1 MGKCFLTLC
10 AFCPVSWE
18 PQHPKKLNPSI
29 MCNDCKVLAE
39 ASRNDK
45 GLLHLHQYFS
55 PSAKLGPDF
64 YWLLSLL
71 RLPAALPGDIGA
83 TVQSK
88 YRLGATRTQRGEK
101 CVDSECRLRARGRAH
116 IPFYSN
122 KGFNLRSQTWG
133 LNSCIQIGSQTE
145 CQAPCLSPSSLTST
159 KVKVTPTSWFIEI
172 IWEWPYKIE
181 IER

>member
-1 MGKCFLTLC
+1 MGKCFLTLD

-55 PSAKLGPDF
+55 LSFPLGPDF

-71 RLPAALPGDIGA
+71 RLPEALPGDIGG

-88 YRLGATRTQRGEK
+88 YRLGATWAQKGEK

-133 LNSCIQIGSQTE
+133 LNSLYRLDLRLNVRLCALPQSFVSNIN
-145 CQAPCLSPSSLTST
+145 
-159 KVKVTPTSWFIEI
+159 
-172 IWEWPYKIE
+172 
-181 IER
+181 